1 MNQEKI
7 GKLIAECRK
16 EKKLTQNELANVLG
30 VSDKSVS
37 KWENGKCLPD
47 VSLYKPLCEILG
59 ITLNNFF
66 TGEKIQ
72 EEEYRKVAD
81 ENLLS
86 ALKNSTFTL
95 KDKINFFKKK
105 WEKDHIFELTLMMM
119 VVIFFII
126 YGFIKDN
133 GLQYLFMIIGLVSG
147 VIENN
152 KMMAYIERNAY
163 GKNSKISI
171 EEFRSSV
178 GRLEK
183 FQKTMKEFSSKKD
196 AIQYLI
202 KETNLSKKEC
212 IEAYDIIMKL
222 DLKQVRK

>member
-16 EKKLTQNELANVLG
+16 EKKLTQNELANMLG

-59 ITLNNFF
+59 ITLNDFF

-86 ALKNSTFTL
+86 ALENSTFTL
-95 KDKINFFKKK
+95 KDKIEFFKKK
-105 WEKDHIFELTLMMM
+105 WEKDHVFELTLMMI
-119 VVIFFII
+119 VVVFFII

-147 VIENN
+147 IIENN

-163 GKNSKISI
+163 GKNSEISI
-171 EEFRSSV
+171 EKFRSSID
-178 GRLEK
+178 RLEE
-183 FQKTMKEFSSKKD
+183 FQQTMKEFSSKRD

-212 IEAYDIIMKL
+212 IEAYDFIMKL
-222 DLKQVRK
+222 DLKQVKK